1 MQNYSA
7 DFQYELGRS
16 TVLEVGYA
24 GHQGRK
30 LVYGV
35 SINDNQLPTA
45 LLSLGPALDA
55 RVNNPFFGLITGG
68 NLASAQLP
76 MQRLLRPFPEFD
88 TVTRNS
94 QTPGGSSD
102 YNALLAKVSRQ
113 FSSGLMLT
121 TSYQWSKC
129 IDNIGETEPSP
140 GGAAD
145 GFRDNTNFRIE
156 RSLCAHDLPHSLVTA
171 VVYAV
176 PVGRGKRF
184 GANMSRFADVF
195 AGGWQLSGIIRFSS
209 GLPVRLTAPS
219 TISQYGFGT
228 QYPNVT
234 RGSDVTIANQ
244 TPEHWF
250 NTAAFSAP
258 APYTIGNSPRRLD
271 ELRADRQKNADISIA
286 KNFSYRERVKVQFR
300 AEAFNLTNTPQF
312 SWPDTAFGSPTF
324 GVVSGTMNVGPR
336 NVQLGLKVD
345 F

>member
-1 MQNYSA
+1 L
-7 DFQYELGRS
+7 EL
-16 TVLEVGYA
+16 GYA

-35 SINDNQLPTA
+35 SFNDNQLPTA

-55 RVNNPFFGLITGG
+55 KVNNPFYSLITAG

-76 MQRLLRPFPEFD
+76 MNRLLRPFPEFD

-102 YNALLAKVSRQ
+102 YNALLAKLSKQ

-145 GFRDNTNFRIE
+145 GFRDSYNFRIE
-156 RSLCAHDLPHSLVTA
+156 RSLCAHDLPQSMVSA
-171 VVYAV
+171 FVYAL
-176 PVGRGKRF
+176 PFGRGKRF
-184 GANMSRFADVF
+184 GNNMNRFADLFV
-195 AGGWQLSGIIRFSS
+195 GGWQLSGIVRFSS
-209 GLPVRLTAPS
+209 GLPVRLLAPNNL
-219 TISQYGFGT
+219 SQYGFLN

-234 RGSDVTIANQ
+234 KGSDVSVANQ
-244 TPEHWF
+244 TPDHWF

-271 ELRADRQKNADISIA
+271 ELRADRQKNADLALA
-286 KNFSYRERVKVQFR
+286 KIFTYSERLKIQFR
-300 AEAFNLTNTPQF
+300 AEAFNISNTPQF
-312 SWPDTAFGSPTF
+312 GWPDTTFGSPTF
-324 GVVSGTMNVGPR
+324 GVVSSTINVGPR